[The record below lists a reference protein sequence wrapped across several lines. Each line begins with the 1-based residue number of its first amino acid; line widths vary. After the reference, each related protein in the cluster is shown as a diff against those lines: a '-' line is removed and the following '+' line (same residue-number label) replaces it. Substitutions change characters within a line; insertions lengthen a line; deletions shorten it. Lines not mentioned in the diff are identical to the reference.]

1 MSSKPNYMFLRK
13 KWYFWIPLILMFIAF
28 IPWLILV
35 FVYITR
41 NGNFV
46 IIPLLLL
53 VINLILL
60 ACSYIFIN
68 RVVHAICGSIML
80 IIVIIYFTFYHE
92 YFQSSFFIFDCLP
105 IILNLFAGLFLI
117 ILSFLKINLS
127 QSGTTWSTISNC
139 ESFSSILSETDSNFM
154 SYKVIIL
161 FEHFSSYFFHSLI
174 PNTYIGEFLHF
185 GYQGIQI
192 PFPLV

>member
-1 MSSKPNYMFLRK
+1 MKENKMSSKPNYMFLRK

-60 ACSYIFIN
+60 VCSYIFIN

-105 IILNLFAGLFLI
+105 IILNLFTGLFLI
-117 ILSFLKINLS
+117 ILSFLKINPS
-127 QSGTTWSTISNC
+127 QSGTT
-139 ESFSSILSETDSNFM
+139 
-154 SYKVIIL
+154 
-161 FEHFSSYFFHSLI
+161 
-174 PNTYIGEFLHF
+174 
-185 GYQGIQI
+185 
-192 PFPLV
+192 